1 MGKADQVKESI
12 METTIELLKKSGG
25 NINTIT
31 IRDIA
36 TLSGVGTGLINYHFG
51 TKDHLIEL
59 CVQRIISNVISA
71 FRPRIDRDMTA
82 EEKLKETAKQVVDFL
97 MANPEISKISILG
110 DMVAPKLT
118 DNTMKTVSGFMATVS
133 SGKNG
138 RSENIKLLTYCFTL
152 ILQGVFLRKDS
163 TGDSVGF
170 DFNRKKD
177 RDTFIDFIIERLY
190 EGELS

>member
-36 TLSGVGTGLINYHFG
+36 ALSGVGTGLINYHFG

-177 RDTFIDFIIERLY
+177 RDIFIDFIIERLY